1 MIAVAL
7 ACKPEILIADE
18 PTTALDVT
26 IQAQIMELIG
36 SLQKELDMAVILV
49 THDLGVVASVADYI
63 QVMYAGKIVER
74 GTVDEIFYHFTHPY
88 TRALLNPVPKI
99 HTNNKETLYSLKGT
113 PPDLINPPKGCSFA
127 PRCEYG
133 MKICRMQYPEETK
146 FSHSQKCS
154 CWLHHPKAD
163 VSGLPENMVRR
174 GNTVMNEKEVLIEVK
189 DLRKYF
195 QVGRHQVL
203 KAVDGVSFKI
213 YKGETLGL
221 VGESGCGKT
230 TCGKTVMGLYDANRG
245 RSDF

>member
-1 MIAVAL
+1 MKEAERMLELVKIPNAPKRMRQYPFEFSGGMRQRAMIAVAL

-26 IQAQIMELIG
+26 IQAQIMDLIG

-88 TRALLNPVPKI
+88 TRALLNSVPKI

-174 GNTVMNEKEVLIEVK
+174 GN
-189 DLRKYF
+189 
-195 QVGRHQVL
+195 Q
-203 KAVDGVSFKI
+203 
-213 YKGETLGL
+213 
-221 VGESGCGKT
+221 
-230 TCGKTVMGLYDANRG
+230 
-245 RSDF
+245 